1 VKGRFVVLFLPWLWL
16 AAFLLAPL
24 AIVLVIAFASPA
36 DGVPPIGLPAN
47 VSNFGVVLG
56 DPFYLGAFLRS
67 LKIATVSALAC
78 LLIGYPMALAI
89 ARAPASQRV
98 TLLFLVMVP
107 FWTGFLL
114 RITAWI
120 GLLQDDGW
128 INTSLLWL
136 GLIGRPLHLLYTDL
150 AMYIGITYT
159 YLPFMVLPIY
169 ARLARSDVALEEAA
183 ADLGAPPWRVF
194 LQITWPLSLPG
205 VFAGLL
211 LVFIPAVG
219 EYVIPELL
227 GGPGAETV
235 GRVLWNSFFQ
245 ERDWPTSAALA
256 VVMLV
261 LLVAPAAI
269 WQWRQ
274 GR

>member
-1 VKGRFVVLFLPWLWL
+1 MGRAIVLFLPWIWL
-16 AAFLLAPL
+16 AAFLIAPL
-24 AIVLVIAFASPA
+24 AIVLAIAVASPA
-36 DGVPPIGLPAN
+36 DGVPPVGLPAT
-47 VSNFGVVLG
+47 SANFGVVLG

-78 LLIGYPMALAI
+78 LVIGYPMAFAI
-89 ARAPASQRV
+89 SRAAPRVRAP
-98 TLLFLVMVP
+98 LLLLVMVP

-120 GLLQDDGW
+120 GLLQDNGW
-128 INTSLLWL
+128 INTALLWFDV
-136 GLIGRPLHLLYTDL
+136 IRRPLHLLYTDF
-150 AMYIGITYT
+150 AMYVGITYT
-159 YLPFMVLPIY
+159 YLPFMVLPVY

-194 LQITWPLSLPG
+194 LRVTWPLSLPG
-205 VFAGLL
+205 VIAGLL

-227 GGPGAETV
+227 GGPGAETA

-256 VVMLV
+256 VVMLA
-261 LLVAPAAI
+261 LLFAPAAI

>member
-1 VKGRFVVLFLPWLWL
+1 MGRAAVLFLPWMWL
-16 AAFLLAPL
+16 AAFLIAPL
-24 AIVLVIAFASPA
+24 AIVLTIAVASPA
-36 DGVPPIGLPAN
+36 DGVPPVGWPATAA
-47 VSNFGVVLG
+47 NFGLVLG

-78 LLIGYPMALAI
+78 LVIGYPMAFAI
-89 ARAPASQRV
+89 SRAAPRV
-98 TLLFLVMVP
+98 RVPLLLLVMVP

-120 GLLQDDGW
+120 GLLQDNGW
-128 INTSLLWL
+128 INTALLWL
-136 GLIGRPLHLLYTDL
+136 GLIGRPVHLLYTDL
-150 AMYIGITYT
+150 AMYVGITYT
-159 YLPFMVLPIY
+159 YLPFMVLPVY
-169 ARLARSDVALEEAA
+169 ARLARSDIALEEAA

-194 LQITWPLSLPG
+194 LRVTWPLSLPG

-227 GGPGAETV
+227 GGPGAETA

-261 LLVAPAAI
+261 LLLAPAAI

>member
-1 VKGRFVVLFLPWLWL
+1 MSRAAILLLPWMWL
-16 AAFLLAPL
+16 GAFLIAPL
-24 AIVLVIAFASPA
+24 TIVLAIAFASPA
-36 DGVPPIGLPAN
+36 DGVPPIGLPATGA
-47 VSNFGVVLG
+47 NFGVVLG
-56 DPFYLGAFLRS
+56 DPFYLGALLRS
-67 LKIATVSALAC
+67 LKVAAVSAIAC
-78 LLIGYPMALAI
+78 IVIGYPMAFAI
-89 ARAPASQRV
+89 ARAAPRMRAP
-98 TLLFLVMVP
+98 LLLLVMVP

-128 INTSLLWL
+128 VNTALLSL
-136 GLIGRPLHLLYTDL
+136 GLIGRPLHLLYTDF
-150 AMYIGITYT
+150 AMYAGITYT
-159 YLPFMVLPIY
+159 YLPFMVLPVY

-194 LQITWPLSLPG
+194 LRVTWPLSLPG

-219 EYVIPELL
+219 EYVVPELL
-227 GGPGAETV
+227 GGPGAETA

-256 VVMLV
+256 VAMFV
-261 LLVAPAAI
+261 LLLAPAAI